1 MGWLEQNWSHPNPQ
15 GALGR
20 MQINFQENT
29 CYFCRMID
37 RLVALGYDR
46 YITVQHVWIS
56 PWYCKDARIV
66 DREYLRER
74 LI

>member
-1 MGWLEQNWSHPNPQ
+1 
-15 GALGR
+15 

-37 RLVALGYDR
+37 RLVALGCDR

-56 PWYCKDARIV
+56 PWYCKGARIEG
-66 DREYLRER
+66 RE
-74 LI
+74 

>member
-1 MGWLEQNWSHPNPQ
+1 
-15 GALGR
+15 

-66 DREYLRER
+66 GREYLRER